1 MKVEEVMH
9 SDENLEAMLGQFQIS
24 QPEGLNCENSNKI
37 WKMCVN
43 PNCEKPSLICNGPE
57 CDKCQG
63 EDGEVHMCCFTILL
77 KGVTAHLKK
86 RATKQR
92 DFIANI
98 WEIENQFIN

>member
-9 SDENLEAMLGQFQIS
+9 SDENLEAMLAQFQIS

-37 WKMCVN
+37 GRICVN
-43 PNCEKPSLICNGPE
+43 PNCDSSSLICNDPD
-57 CDKCQG
+57 CNKCQG
-63 EDGEVHMCCFTILL
+63 EEGEIHMTCFTIPL

-98 WEIENQFIN
+98 WEIEDQFIN